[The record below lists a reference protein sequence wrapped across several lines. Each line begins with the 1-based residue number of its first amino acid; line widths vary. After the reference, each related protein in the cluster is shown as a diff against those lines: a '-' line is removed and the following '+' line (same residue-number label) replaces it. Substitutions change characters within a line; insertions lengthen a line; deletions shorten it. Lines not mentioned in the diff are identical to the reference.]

1 MKKLIVCLLLL
12 LLLFP
17 TMAFANEAP
26 ADEGTSDDSVRT
38 ITVFDYAIVIVLPSE
53 EGETVSVG
61 VFRIGE
67 DDELEEEAVT
77 SFSLGGI
84 LGQSVSKLAKEVEPG
99 SEHGKVVSAFVKN
112 VNEER
117 RDAKKTENEE
127 KKTKENEEDEEAE
140 DDDET
145 EAESE
150 MKKAEKEE
158 AKEAKKVEIEEKKA
172 EKKAAAEAKKANGK
186 KKTKDNKK

>member
-53 EGETVSVG
+53 EGEAVSIG

-117 RDAKKTENEE
+117 RDAKKTENKE
-127 KKTKENEEDEEAE
+127 KKTEEDEEAE

-158 AKEAKKVEIEEKKA
+158 AKEAKKAEIEEKKA